1 MSDQDIGAASAG
13 DNGDGHSAVRTATG
27 GAAGWR

>member
-13 DNGDGHSAVRTATG
+13 DNGDGHSAVRTAT
-27 GAAGWR
+27 AGWR